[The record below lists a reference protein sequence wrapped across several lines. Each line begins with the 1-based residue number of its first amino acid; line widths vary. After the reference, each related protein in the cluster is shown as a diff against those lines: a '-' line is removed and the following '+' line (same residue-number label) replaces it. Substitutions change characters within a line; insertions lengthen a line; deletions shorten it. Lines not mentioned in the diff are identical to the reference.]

1 MELVSDIQKPE
12 PSAEV
17 KEAMGV
23 SPESVVINSVEE
35 MGHVVTHWHFT
46 AVSDLHHK
54 LRMPADVGIDIPT
67 GKFDPVTGEE
77 ICIDGNEDHKAG
89 FMAGLHYA
97 LELLDKFPI
106 KGVPEEGE
114 DA

>member
-1 MELVSDIQKPE
+1 MTDNVIPFKPE
-12 PSAEV
+12 PSAEA

-23 SPESVVINSVEE
+23 SDNAQTIDSVDQ
-35 MGHVVTHWHFT
+35 MGHIATNWHFT

-67 GKFDPVTGEE
+67 GELDKDGNE
-77 ICIDGNEDHKAG
+77 IVIDGNEDHKAG

-97 LELLDKFPI
+97 LEILDTFPI
-106 KGVPEEGE
+106 KGVPEDEE
-114 DA
+114 ES